1 MIGSPIPK
9 REEHAIYREMRRADP
24 IDGFADEP
32 DWHDDPAPRRALTVT
47 LCLVIACAIIGGAAG
62 WMIL

>member
-1 MIGSPIPK
+1 MTPLS
-9 REEHAIYREMRRADP
+9 ETEAAILYTEMRRADP

-47 LCLVIACAIIGGAAG
+47 LCLVIACAIIGGAVVG
-62 WMIL
+62 MGVL